1 MTRSTDHSKAR
12 QWQQHFDSFDSSGL
26 SVQKFC
32 SQHRLS
38 AHSFQYWSR
47 RLNRNAKSN
56 NPAGMTVVT
65 PNGSS
70 SEIIIE
76 LGSQV
81 SIRIPAA
88 ELGLAKSILQMA
100 LSLRAESSTF
110 QSVVV
115 RG

>member
-1 MTRSTDHSKAR
+1 
-12 QWQQHFDSFDSSGL
+12 
-26 SVQKFC
+26 
-32 SQHRLS
+32 
-38 AHSFQYWSR
+38 
-47 RLNRNAKSN
+47 
-56 NPAGMTVVT
+56 MTVVT